1 VTGRGRSHRHAA
13 AEQGTEAVVRDN
25 HGDEHKD
32 QADDGQQPPE
42 RRELCGRRRPAN
54 RGEGD
59 EHDADDEQDQAERE
73 HQATPT
79 GSDRTTR
86 RLSSGR

>member
-1 VTGRGRSHRHAA
+1 MALTL
-13 AEQGTEAVVRDN
+13 VVRDE
-25 HGDEHKD
+25 HGDERED

-42 RRELCGRRRPAN
+42 RREPCGRRRPAD

-59 EHDADDEQDQAERE
+59 EHDADDEQD
-73 HQATPT
+73 QATPT